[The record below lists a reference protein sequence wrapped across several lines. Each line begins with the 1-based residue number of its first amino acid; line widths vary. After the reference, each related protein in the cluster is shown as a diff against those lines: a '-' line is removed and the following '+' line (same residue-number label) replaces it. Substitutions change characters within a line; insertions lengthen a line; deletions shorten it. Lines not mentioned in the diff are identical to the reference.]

1 MMQMF
6 SASGI
11 QIMRILKAMPSGRP
25 TGYTPELAAEIIARL
40 AAGESLRKI
49 CTDDHMPHESTVR
62 LWATDDREG
71 FSTQYT
77 RARQA
82 QMDALAEDILEIAD
96 GEDTDVN
103 RARLRVDTR
112 KWLMSKIA
120 PKRFGEKVVNEH
132 VGANGGPIQS
142 QNFNIDPDK
151 LKDMSDDEINALE
164 RAIGKLHGSVG
175 SGEGRKDEAG
185 DEGSYSAA
193 LNGEE

>member
-1 MMQMF
+1 MTEKE
-6 SASGI
+6 
-11 QIMRILKAMPSGRP
+11 RGRP
-25 TGYTPELAAEIIARL
+25 TAFTPELAAEIIARL

-96 GEDTDVN
+96 GDDADVN

-120 PKRFGEKVVNEH
+120 PKRFGERLFNEH
-132 VGANGGPIQS
+132 SGPDGGPIETKA
-142 QNFNIDPDK
+142 K
-151 LKDMSDDEINALE
+151 LDLSELTDEQLAAYRIIA
-164 RAIGKLHGSVG
+164 AATVG
-175 SGEGRKDEAG
+175 DRTG
-185 DEGSYSAA
+185 D
-193 LNGEE
+193 